1 MSNMRKFLCL
11 FLLLFQTV
19 SYASPSAPLG
29 ETEFLSPDDA
39 FKISFSYPSDN
50 QLIVTWDIEK
60 DYYLYVGMI
69 NFSLI
74 NMGCS
79 LAWILIIPSTTIL
92 FNINSFSD
100 RLFNFPPMGRKII
113 FAKNTP

>member
-1 MSNMRKFLCL
+1 MRKFLCL

-19 SYASPSAPLG
+19 SYAAPLG
-29 ETEFLSPDDA
+29 EAEFLSPDDA

-74 NMGCS
+74 DTNKNN
-79 LAWILIIPSTTIL
+79 ILEIELPKGLKKTDEFFGEVDIYK
-92 FNINSFSD
+92 
-100 RLFNFPPMGRKII
+100 GRVSCQC
-113 FAKNTP
+113 FL